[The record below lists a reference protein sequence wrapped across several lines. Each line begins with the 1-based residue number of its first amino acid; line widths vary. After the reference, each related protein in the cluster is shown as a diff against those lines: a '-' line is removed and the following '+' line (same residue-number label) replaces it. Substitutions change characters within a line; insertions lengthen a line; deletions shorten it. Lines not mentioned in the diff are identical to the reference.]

1 MDVWS
6 VADVT
11 VNSMSSVPRR
21 RRPIVAPIAPVI
33 TESIRWEDSSHP
45 IPMSPITVPTKVSTD
60 NTNKTHYQMIDGF
73 TRIPVASDG
82 NCFYTATGFFCGL
95 NAAAMRHRTLKYLV
109 LKRAEYSIFFE
120 SEAAFIKAIKENSM
134 ARIWNTDLA
143 DILPHAAAG
152 LLRRDIIIHNYDGKS
167 IKQIRVP
174 YNSIDMIGSIPIHL
188 FRSNCHYEILLENC
202 VLPNKNIICLP
213 DDICDVDL
221 VEAGKEEMKEE
232 EENQHEEEDHYQEE
246 EEEEEGIFYD
256 VKDEDDCNEDVI
268 PEDNEE
274 ECLIHF

>member
-1 MDVWS
+1 MV
-6 VADVT
+6 
-11 VNSMSSVPRR
+11 
-21 RRPIVAPIAPVI
+21 
-33 TESIRWEDSSHP
+33 
-45 IPMSPITVPTKVSTD
+45 
-60 NTNKTHYQMIDGF
+60 DGF

-95 NAAAMRHRTLKYLV
+95 NAATMRHRTLQYLV

-152 LLRRDIIIHNYDGKS
+152 LLRRDIIIHNYDGRS

-174 YNSIDMIGSIPIHL
+174 VIDTAHSGAPLSATPIHL

-213 DDICDVDL
+213 DDVSDVDL
-221 VEAGKEEMKEE
+221 VEAEKEEMKEE
-232 EENQHEEEDHYQEE
+232 EEDQHEEEGHYQEEEDHYQE
-246 EEEEEGIFYD
+246 GIFYD
-256 VKDEDDCNEDVI
+256 VEEEDVI

>member
-1 MDVWS
+1 
-6 VADVT
+6 
-11 VNSMSSVPRR
+11 MSSVPRR
-21 RRPIVAPIAPVI
+21 RRPIVAPITPVI
-33 TESIRWEDSSHP
+33 TESIRWEGSSHP

-95 NAAAMRHRTLKYLV
+95 NAATMRHRTLKYLV

-143 DILPHAAAG
+143 DILPHAAAQ
-152 LLRRDIIIHNYDGKS
+152 LLQRDIIIHNYDGKS

-188 FRSNCHYEILLENC
+188 FRSNCHYEILLENG

-213 DDICDVDL
+213 DDVSDMSL
-221 VEAGKEEMKEE
+221 VVADEDEMKEE
-232 EENQHEEEDHYQEE
+232 QEDQQEDEGHYQEDEDHYQ
-246 EEEEEGIFYD
+246 EGIFYD
-256 VKDEDDCNEDVI
+256 VEEEDLI

-274 ECLIHF
+274 ECMIHF

>member
-1 MDVWS
+1 
-6 VADVT
+6 
-11 VNSMSSVPRR
+11 
-21 RRPIVAPIAPVI
+21 
-33 TESIRWEDSSHP
+33 
-45 IPMSPITVPTKVSTD
+45 MSPITVPTKVSTD

-82 NCFYTATGFFCGL
+82 NCFYTAIGFFCGL

-120 SEAAFIKAIKENSM
+120 SEAAFMKAIKENSM

-143 DILPHAAAG
+143 DILPHAAAQ
-152 LLRRDIIIHNYDGKS
+152 LLQRDIIIHNYDGKS

-174 YNSIDMIGSIPIHL
+174 YNSIDMIGSMPIHL
-188 FRSNCHYEILLENC
+188 FRSNYHYEILLENG

-213 DDICDVDL
+213 DDVSDMSL
-221 VEAGKEEMKEE
+221 VVADEDEMKEE
-232 EENQHEEEDHYQEE
+232 HEDQHEDEDNYQEDEDHYQEE
-246 EEEEEGIFYD
+246 EDILYD
-256 VKDEDDCNEDVI
+256 VEEEDVI
-268 PEDNEE
+268 PENNEE